1 MADLLGRF
9 PAHRGWSAGLE
20 CAPGGAPVVTAEL
33 PARGEPL
40 RDEAAAGPLVH
51 SFFSDRPPAATLPP
65 SAEAI
70 GAVSRQP
77 RQFDRS
83 RDRQVTLVLGVRPS
97 ESPRM
102 IVSRWYDAGGV
113 ERRTVTR
120 RFEAPAGATE
130 WTWHAHTVPMWELRP
145 YPGRWTAR
153 VFVDDV
159 AVGEYAFDL
168 VP

>member
-1 MADLLGRF
+1 
-9 PAHRGWSAGLE
+9 
-20 CAPGGAPVVTAEL
+20 
-33 PARGEPL
+33 
-40 RDEAAAGPLVH
+40 
-51 SFFSDRPPAATLPP
+51 
-65 SAEAI
+65 
-70 GAVSRQP
+70 
-77 RQFDRS
+77 
-83 RDRQVTLVLGVRPS
+83 
-97 ESPRM
+97 M

-120 RFEAPAGATE
+120 RFEVAAGATE